1 MNRSPLLIR
10 LMLACHV
17 SAEPAKHMGE
27 TWGSAVTNDAL
38 RWLYDNGLI
47 DADNRSTEKGKA
59 WVGHIVNTPIP
70 IATWSLPPREDIPTE
85 GREAGNGLSRLETRP

>member
-17 SAEPAKHMGE
+17 SPGHPEKHMGE

-70 IATWSLPPREDIPTE
+70 IATWSLPPREDIPIHP
-85 GREAGNGLSRLETRP
+85 EAGNGLARLEDRT